1 MAHQRQLHLVIPQE
15 QEWPVMGQESDGT
28 LILQDGFIDDI
39 ETVNGLE
46 AGSLTDSQLLSLL
59 LAWYHERRRIGF
71 PEDPVMDEMERAH
84 SAA

>member
-1 MAHQRQLHLVIPQE
+1 MSSKRPLHLVIPQD

-28 LILQDGFIDDI
+28 LILHDGFIEDV
-39 ETVNGLE
+39 ETLNGLD
-46 AGSLTDSQLLSLL
+46 AGSLSDSQLLTLL